1 VALADRDT
9 TLTGIEESVAVPAQ
23 NDCLVIIYHADKSL
37 QGKRTNLDG
46 VKRLGR
52 LPDNDIE
59 LDDGLVSRHH
69 AVVER
74 DLAAGCWLLRD
85 LNSKNGTFLNDV
97 PLVGQSPLRN
107 GDRLKIGSTII
118 KYLSGADVEA
128 SFLEEIY
135 QLNITDHLTR
145 LANRLRLEDQ
155 LQQEFLR
162 ARRHDRRLGVLFID
176 IDHFKNVNDIHGHQA
191 GDAVLTAVGQL
202 LRARA
207 RSDDLPARLGGEEF
221 VVLLPE
227 TNLAGA
233 AALAEDLRAAIE
245 ALVVEF
251 GDERIEF
258 TISVGCAELE
268 AGDKR
273 PDDLLN
279 RADEKLYEAKRAGRN
294 RVVT

>member
-1 VALADRDT
+1 MALADRDT
-9 TLTGIEESVAVPAQ
+9 TLTGIEESVAIPAQ
-23 NDCLVIIYHADKSL
+23 NDCLVIIYHSDKSL
-37 QGKRTNLDG
+37 QGQRTNLDG
-46 VKRLGR
+46 VKQLGR
-52 LPDNDIE
+52 LPENDIVLE
-59 LDDGLVSRHH
+59 DGPVSRHH

-74 DLAAGCWLLRD
+74 DLAAGCWVLRD
-85 LNSKNGTFLNDV
+85 LNSKNGTFLNDR
-97 PLVGQSPLRN
+97 PLAGQAPLRN
-107 GDRLKIGSTII
+107 GDRVKIGYTIL

-128 SFLEEIY
+128 SFIEEIY

-155 LQQEFLR
+155 LQKEFLR
-162 ARRHDRRLGVLFID
+162 ARRHDRELALLFID
-176 IDHFKNVNDIHGHQA
+176 IDHFKNVNDVHGHQA

-202 LRARA
+202 LRTRA

-245 ALVVEF
+245 TLVV
-251 GDERIEF
+251 DYDDQRIQF

-268 AGDKR
+268 ERDKR

-279 RADEKLYEAKRAGRN
+279 RADEKLYSAKRSGRN
-294 RVVT
+294 RVSS